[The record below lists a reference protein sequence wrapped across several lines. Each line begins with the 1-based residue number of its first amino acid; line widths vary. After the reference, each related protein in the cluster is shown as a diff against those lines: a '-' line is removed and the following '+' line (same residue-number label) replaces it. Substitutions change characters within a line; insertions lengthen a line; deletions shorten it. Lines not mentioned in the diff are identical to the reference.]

1 MHHRRI
7 QYRKATPYFE
17 GIWPQC
23 AETRGV
29 YPHRSRQGQENG
41 NGVYPDRT
49 DQTAHPTIKDQPENP
64 QRVWD
69 DLYIIA
75 DFNLDI
81 NAPIP
86 VPERDIL
93 FKKPDRVDYPQSQ
106 VRFKHYGKNIEKLV
120 KEALKKEDPQERQDA
135 IIYLGKLMKTF
146 YGNWNKET
154 LDDSVIL
161 KDIQEMSGGALDMT
175 IEKVREDNLFE
186 KLYKERK
193 KTKPQQGSSGQ
204 HQRHIRGRQWRT
216 SPVQQRRP
224 QTRWRWRKFPSQTG
238 WMIRGT
244 RDKVRGTRG
253 ERKKRGR
260 KGKVAKK

>member
-1 MHHRRI
+1 METDYNTQRPHIILKEYGRNVQKLVEYIRTI
-7 QYRKATPYFE
+7 EDREKRTEMAYTLIELIKQLTPL
-17 GIWPQC
+17 
-23 AETRGV
+23 
-29 YPHRSRQGQENG
+29 
-41 NGVYPDRT
+41 
-49 DQTAHPTIKDQPENP
+49 IKDQPENP

-75 DFNLDI
+75 DFNLDV
-81 NAPIP
+81 NSPFP

-93 FKKPDRVDYPQSQ
+93 FKKPDKVDYPQSQ

-120 KEALKKEDPQERQDA
+120 KEALKIEDQQEREDA

-161 KDIQEMSGGALDMT
+161 KDIQEMSGGALKMT

-193 KTKPQQGSSGQ
+193 KGKPQQGDG
-204 HQRHIRGRQWRT
+204 H
-216 SPVQQRRP
+216 
-224 QTRWRWRKFPSQTG
+224 
-238 WMIRGT
+238 
-244 RDKVRGTRG
+244 RG
-253 ERKKRGR
+253 EGHRGEGHR
-260 KGKVAKK
+260 SGGGPRHQGGGGGGHRQFNKNKGSNFRRRRDQ